1 MLGRKNY
8 TKEEIDYA
16 EASVAEQV
24 AAYTSLTGAIA
35 GEVTGKKVFA
45 ALEDFE
51 PLFFDNMV
59 LVLDRYF
66 VHRIRAVTGK
76 DGNPLNEVEIIADS
90 LMNNDGILRGISVL
104 KYVSGQSVLK
114 LEIGDRIR
122 VSAEDFERLS
132 AAFFAELRSRFL
144 A

>member
-8 TKEEIDYA
+8 TKEEIDHA

-24 AAYTSLTGAIA
+24 AAYTSLKGAIA

-76 DGNPLNEVEIIADS
+76 DGNPLNEVEIVADS
-90 LMNNDGILRGISVL
+90 LMNNGGVLRGISVL

-122 VSAEDFERLS
+122 VSADDFERLS

>member
-8 TKEEIDYA
+8 TKDEIDHA
-16 EASVAEQV
+16 EASVAERV

-35 GEVTGKKVFA
+35 GEVTGEKVFA

-51 PLFFDNMV
+51 PLFFANMV

-104 KYVSGQSVLK
+104 KYVSDQSVLK

-122 VSAEDFERLS
+122 VSADEFERLS

>member
-8 TKEEIDYA
+8 TQEEVDHA
-16 EASVAEQV
+16 EQSVAQQI
-24 AAYTSLTGAIA
+24 AAYTALTDAIA
-35 GEVTGKKVFA
+35 GEVTGKEVFA
-45 ALEDFE
+45 ASEDFE
-51 PLFFDNMV
+51 PLFFNNMV

-90 LMNNDGILRGISVL
+90 LMNNTGVLCGINVIR
-104 KYVSGQSVLK
+104 YVPDQSVLK

-122 VSAEDFERLS
+122 LGADDFERLAS
-132 AAFFAELRSRFL
+132 AFFAELKSRFL
-144 A
+144 T